1 MIIKSFWIRNNLKH
15 NKSFI
20 NPKVGIY
27 SISATWYFYGIIW
40 VLHFVSHNTSF
51 CPHMK
56 IPCYMHHLVQQIMAL
71 ITNSYMD
78 GWICVLALLGL

>member
-1 MIIKSFWIRNNLKH
+1 MESMWLMEHGISMVLYGYYNL
-15 NKSFI
+15 SC
-20 NPKVGIY
+20 
-27 SISATWYFYGIIW
+27 
-40 VLHFVSHNTSF
+40 TSS

-56 IPCYMHHLVQQIMAL
+56 IPCYMHHSMQQIMAL